1 MPDLARN
8 IRLKRVYD
16 PPSPGDGRRMLI
28 TRYWPRGVPKSAVDE
43 YTTKVAPS
51 RELLR
56 EFKHEGLT
64 WEEYAPRYFEEMKQP
79 EAATEI
85 ERLAKLAK
93 SEPIT
98 LMCTCEDQQRCHS
111 SLLKEL
117 ILQSQAASS
126 RRHRS

>member
-1 MPDLARN
+1 MSDLAGN

-16 PPSPGDGRRMLI
+16 EPSPDDGRRILI

-43 YTTKVAPS
+43 YTTKVSPS

-64 WEEYAPRYFEEMKQP
+64 WEEYVPRFLEEMNSPK
-79 EAATEI
+79 AVTEI
-85 ERLAKLAK
+85 KRWAKLAA

-98 LMCTCEDQQRCHS
+98 LMCICEDETRCHRS
-111 SLLKEL
+111 VLKDL
-117 ILQSQAASS
+117 IL
-126 RRHRS
+126 RS